1 MFGQTCSVCLME
13 LVNNAEKLIFL
24 DTCCHPFCKECIT
37 EWIRSGK
44 ITCPYCR
51 EEINKEDYKQ
61 CGIRYRNS
69 ELQQMISDL
78 IDAHHEDLE
87 IIQEDYNYILSYQDN
102 EDFIAENNI
111 LFERQE
117 LMESIKD
124 SESVIIKK
132 QENVYSQLRNY
143 TQDDIDVINSIQDYS
158 KIHEIVENS
167 MKEITFLKNDGDSC
181 LDLLNNFIRHNR
193 EIRKRKRKD
202 YEKEYTSYKNEI
214 IGIIKEIKEI

>member
-1 MFGQTCSVCLME
+1 MFGQTCSVCLVE
-13 LVNNAEKLIFL
+13 LVNNNEKIIFL

-51 EEINKEDYKQ
+51 AEINKNDYKQ

-78 IDAHHEDLE
+78 IEAHHED
-87 IIQEDYNYILSYQDN
+87 IQFIEEEYNYVLSYQDR
-102 EDFIAENNI
+102 EDLLAENNI
-111 LFERQE
+111 IFERQE

-124 SESVIIKK
+124 SESVIIQK

-143 TQDDIDVINSIQDYS
+143 TQDDIDIINSIEDYS
-158 KIHEIVENS
+158 KIHEIVLNS
-167 MKEITFLKNDGDSC
+167 LKEINVLKNDGQYC
-181 LDLLNNFIRHNR
+181 VELLDNFIKGNR
-193 EIRKRKRKD
+193 QIRKRKRKD

-214 IGIIKEIKEI
+214 IGLIKEIKEI